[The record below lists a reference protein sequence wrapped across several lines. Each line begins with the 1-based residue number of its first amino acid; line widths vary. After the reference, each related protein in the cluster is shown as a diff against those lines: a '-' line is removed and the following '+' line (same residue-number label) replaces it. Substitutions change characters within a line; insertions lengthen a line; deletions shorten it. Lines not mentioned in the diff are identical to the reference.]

1 MSKTIVIVGFGPG
14 NATAIATKFGAEGFS
29 IGLIGR
35 DKDRL
40 ATGVSALEARGTS
53 ACGVQADAADPS
65 TIRAA
70 LGTIR
75 AKLGPISAINWNAA
89 AGIKDVGDILTAD
102 PASVRRIF
110 DVAVFGLLATINE
123 VLADL
128 KSAPDAAILI
138 TNGGLGDLAP
148 LMDELATKQGVMGT
162 ALANG
167 AKHKLAGLLSERL
180 KGDGIYVGEVMI
192 MGSVRDT
199 PTGNG
204 IDPATVANTFWDLY
218 KARGDLRARLS

>member
-1 MSKTIVIVGFGPG
+1 
-14 NATAIATKFGAEGFS
+14 
-29 IGLIGR
+29 
-35 DKDRL
+35 
-40 ATGVSALEARGTS
+40 
-53 ACGVQADAADPS
+53 
-65 TIRAA
+65 
-70 LGTIR
+70 
-75 AKLGPISAINWNAA
+75 
-89 AGIKDVGDILTAD
+89 
-102 PASVRRIF
+102 
-110 DVAVFGLLATINE
+110 
-123 VLADL
+123 
-128 KSAPDAAILI
+128 
-138 TNGGLGDLAP
+138 
-148 LMDELATKQGVMGT
+148 MGT